1 MKSITFKQVL
11 DKVKTYISNE
21 KDIEEIKRAYAY
33 AYNKH
38 DQQLRKSGEPYINH
52 PLWTTYYLATWHMD
66 LATLISGLL
75 HDVLEDTPTT
85 FEDLNKEFGI
95 EISTLVEA
103 VTKVSYFAKMNRS
116 EIKSNY
122 LRKLYLSMAHDIRV
136 IVIKLADRLHN
147 IQTIEYLEPE
157 KQKVIAKE
165 TLEVYSSIAHR
176 LGMRQVKS
184 LLEDLSFAILNPVE
198 YKRISRNVD
207 LEKEHLESLM
217 AIMINNIKS
226 LLDSKNIKATISGR
240 SKSIYSIY
248 RKMYYFGRK
257 FEDIHDLLAIRI
269 ITNTIDECYTI
280 LGYLHQQFPP
290 LPGRFKDYIA
300 TPKYNLY
307 QSLHTTVIQDATI
320 YEIQIRTVDMDEKAT
335 YGAASHWKYKED
347 EIYNTKKRQADIDER
362 LDIFNRILDL
372 ENINNEELE
381 NNEKPNMELAVK
393 SDIFTSL
400 IYVLTPNGKVI
411 TLPFGS
417 TILDFA
423 YKVHTDIGEKTTGG
437 KINGNYVSVSTVLK
451 SGDVVEIKTSK
462 NMRPSRDWLVIAK
475 TSYALHKIKRFLKKQ
490 EQEFDETHK
499 DNESKN
505 LKKIKNV
512 KKTIDDVLTQRKLKW
527 KLVSQKD
534 LMHRLKQ
541 LKYHTLEDFYLDV
554 ANKKYQLDDA
564 INLLLASNETSP
576 NTYLNHLQEKK
587 VEKINLK
594 DDIIVKGADNIKATL
609 AHCCMPVPL
618 EPITGYVSKLGGI
631 RVHRVNCHNILPEER
646 QGRLLEVWW
655 NENVVKR
662 HQYYSNIKVICYD
675 RDGLMA
681 NITNILANL
690 NASIQQIHIETSSDN
705 KYSINLVIKIANKVL
720 LQQLLSS
727 LRQIPHVYDV
737 VVMEN

>member
-85 FEDLNKEFGI
+85 FEDLNKEFDI

-147 IQTIEYLEPE
+147 IQTIEYLELE

-217 AIMINNIKS
+217 AVMMNNIKS
-226 LLDSKNIKATISGR
+226 LLSSKNIKATISGR

-307 QSLHTTVIQDATI
+307 QSLHTTVIQDSII

-335 YGAASHWKYKED
+335 YGAASHWKYKEG

-381 NNEKPNMELAVK
+381 SNEKSNMELAVK

-437 KINGNYVSVSTVLK
+437 KINGNYVSISTVLK

-505 LKKIKNV
+505 LKKIKNI
-512 KKTIDDVLTQRKLKW
+512 KKAIDDALTQRKLKW
-527 KLVSQKD
+527 KLVSQKE

-631 RVHRVNCHNILPEER
+631 RVHRVKCHNILPEER

-655 NENVVKR
+655 NENIVKR
-662 HQYYSNIKVICYD
+662 DQYYSNIKVICYD

-681 NITNILANL
+681 NITHILANL

-727 LRQIPHVYDV
+727 LQQIPHVYDV
-737 VVMEN
+737 IVMEN